1 MKTTK
6 IKHTLLLTLLV
17 YLTSCLDLT
26 ELNQSPNNPE
36 NVSSNYILTYV
47 LTGTARSYSSLGDV
61 GSWVSGVMQYNQ
73 NGTNQNAG
81 EVNQYLWSRSS
92 WSSYYDYLRNINI
105 INQKSLT
112 EKNKFFEAIS
122 LILRAF
128 NYGIMTDLFGDIP
141 YSESLLAS
149 EGTYFAKYDEQKLV
163 YKGILEDL
171 KAANQILSDPGITAH
186 KIDANADL
194 LYKGVPD
201 NWRRFANSLR
211 LRYCMRLINKKAD
224 MAAIGVDLVAE
235 FNSASTF
242 VFSSSSDEAF
252 INYLGIAASNSAPGG
267 LLNTANPNYL
277 TKPCKSI
284 VDTLRFRNDPRLQ
297 RWALPVLRKWD
308 FKTVTA
314 TDVTVKNVFGESF
327 VVRYMPTTDKTVD
340 TSLYV
345 GLPPNLAVI
354 DLTAY
359 NKGNDSYTFQPE
371 KSPYISFIH
380 NRYRENKE
388 TYIRMDLMNYSEV
401 EFILAEAA
409 QMGGF
414 AVTDPETH
422 YKNGILAS
430 MKRWGI
436 TDGSNGFNFA
446 GYYGQPRVNFNAPG
460 NKTEKIMVQKW
471 ISMWLNVEP
480 WFDYRRTGYPAL
492 KTGPVTQYGPALP
505 LRFMYP
511 LPNQDARYLVNYNQA
526 VDRLESTS
534 YVPTGQ
540 SKDHNYSKMWVIQQ
554 TGKPY

>member
-6 IKHTLLLTLLV
+6 IKIILILTLFV
-17 YLTSCLDLT
+17 HLTSCLDLD
-26 ELNQSPNNPE
+26 ELNVSPNSPE

-47 LTGTARSYSSLGDV
+47 LTGTSKSYLSLGDV

-73 NGTNQNAG
+73 NGTNQGAG

-92 WSSYYDYLRNINI
+92 WASYYDYLRNIKI
-105 INQKSLT
+105 IHDKSIA
-112 EKNKFFEAIS
+112 ENNKFFEAIS

-141 YSESLLAS
+141 YSESLLAAD
-149 EGTYFAKYDEQKLV
+149 GTYFSKYDDQKYV

-171 KAANQILSDPGITAH
+171 KNANLILADPGITNY
-186 KIDANADL
+186 KIDANADI

-201 NWRRFANSLR
+201 NWRKFANSLR

-224 MAAIGVDLVAE
+224 MSSIGVDVVTE
-235 FNSASTF
+235 FNSAAAYAFTST
-242 VFSSSSDEAF
+242 SDEAF
-252 INYLGIAASNSAPGG
+252 VGFLGTAAANAAPGG
-267 LLNTANPNYL
+267 LLNTANPNFL
-277 TKPCKSI
+277 TKPCKTI
-284 VDTLRFRNDPRLQ
+284 VDSLKQRNDPRLH
-297 RWALPVLRKWD
+297 RWTLPVLRKWD
-308 FKTVTA
+308 FKVTTA
-314 TDVTVKNVFGESF
+314 TDVTVKNMFGESF
-327 VVRYMPTTDKTVD
+327 VVKYLPTTDKSLD

-345 GLPPNLAVI
+345 GLPQNLAVI
-354 DLTAY
+354 NLTTY
-359 NKGNDSYTFQPE
+359 NKGTDPTTFQPE

-388 TYIRMDLMNYSEV
+388 SYIRMDLMTYSEV
-401 EFILAEAA
+401 EFLLAEAA
-409 QMGGF
+409 LLGGF
-414 AVTDPETH
+414 SVTDPETH

-436 TDGSNGFNFA
+436 VDGANGFNFTD
-446 GYYGQPRVNFNAPG
+446 YYKNPKVSYTNAS
-460 NKTEKIMVQKW
+460 NKLERIIGQKW
-471 ISMWLNVEP
+471 IALWLNVEP

-511 LPNQDARYLVNYNQA
+511 MPNQDQRYLVNYNTA

-534 YVPTGQ
+534 YVPSGQ
-540 SKDHNYSKMWVIQQ
+540 SKDHNYSKIWVVQN